1 MGKDILKY
9 DEMVETA
16 LRGVVREALSRAA
29 QHGLPGNHHFYVTF
43 KTKAVGVAVPDYLRE
58 KYPDDMTVVIEHQ
71 FWDLTV
77 GEDNFSVTLSFKN
90 RPERLTI
97 PLAAITAFADPSV
110 KWGLQFQEGAKPGEV
125 SSKAKL
131 PVAKAP
137 ALAAKD
143 NTPASKPPSR
153 DEKKAGEVVALD
165 AFRKK

>member
-29 QHGLPGNHHFYVTF
+29 EHGLPGNHHFYVTF
-43 KTKAVGVAVPDYLRE
+43 KTQAAGVEVPDYLRE

-77 GEDNFSVTLSFKN
+77 GEENFSVTLSFKN

-110 KWGLQFQEGAKPGEV
+110 KWGLQFQESAKPFDSAG
-125 SSKAKL
+125 KPRLPAAK
-131 PVAKAP
+131 PPAITAKEAP
-137 ALAAKD
+137 AAGD
-143 NTPASKPPSR
+143 
-153 DEKKAGEVVALD
+153 DKKAGEVVALD

>member
-29 QHGLPGNHHFYVTF
+29 EHGLPGNHHFYVTF
-43 KTKAVGVAVPDYLRE
+43 KTQAVGVEVPDYLRE

-77 GEDNFSVTLSFKN
+77 GEDTFSVTLSFKN

-97 PLAAITAFADPSV
+97 PLGAITAFADPSV
-110 KWGLQFQEGAKPGEV
+110 KWGLQFQETAKPTEMGGK
-125 SSKAKL
+125 SRL
-131 PVAKAP
+131 PTAKAP
-137 ALAAKD
+137 ALPAAE
-143 NTPASKPPSR
+143 SKPPPAE
-153 DEKKAGEVVALD
+153 EKKPGEVVALD

>member
-29 QHGLPGNHHFYVTF
+29 RHGLPGNHHFYVTF
-43 KTKAVGVAVPDYLRE
+43 KTKAVGVEVPDYLRE

-77 GEDNFSVTLSFKN
+77 GEDTFSVTLSFKN

-110 KWGLQFQEGAKPGEV
+110 KWGLQFQESAKPSEAT
-125 SSKAKL
+125 SKAK
-131 PVAKAP
+131 PPAAKPP
-137 ALAAKD
+137 ALAATD
-143 NTPASKPPSR
+143 DPPASKPPSS